1 MKHIALTLSSIAL
14 LCACGG
20 DKPAD
25 AATSDAS
32 GKAAMMQA
40 RIDSMRH
47 EMEDDTIYNARGA
60 QELLDVYK
68 AYAQAFP
75 QDSLAPE
82 YLFRAA
88 GLALPLGRAD
98 ESVVLYDRVIKD
110 YPQWPKLVDTYYLK
124 AMTVEELGKKA
135 DAKLAYEEVIKRYPD
150 HQFAKDA
157 AQMIDNMQYTPEEL
171 IEKWRMQNE
180 LEAQGKAADPAAQAA
195 ADKAATEAKEKAKGM
210 R

>member
-1 MKHIALTLSSIAL
+1 MKHIAFTLSSIAL

-25 AATSDAS
+25 ASTGDAS
-32 GKAAMMQA
+32 GKAAMMQG

-110 YPQWPKLVDTYYLK
+110 YQQWPKLVDTYYLK

-135 DAKLAYEEVIKRYPD
+135 DAKLAYEEVIKRFPD

-180 LEAQGKAADPAAQAA
+180 LEAQGKAADPSAQAA
-195 ADKAATEAKEKAKGM
+195 ADKAATEAKEKAKGL

>member
-1 MKHIALTLSSIAL
+1 MKQIAVTLSSVAL

-25 AATSDAS
+25 ASTGDTS

-180 LEAQGKAADPAAQAA
+180 LEAKGRPADPAAQAA
-195 ADKAATEAKEKAKGM
+195 ANKAEVEAKERAKGV

>member
-1 MKHIALTLSSIAL
+1 
-14 LCACGG
+14 
-20 DKPAD
+20 
-25 AATSDAS
+25 
-32 GKAAMMQA
+32 MMQG

-110 YPQWPKLVDTYYLK
+110 YPQWHKMVDTYYLK

-135 DAKLAYEEVIKRYPD
+135 DAKLAYEEVIKRFPD

-180 LEAQGKAADPAAQAA
+180 QAAQVGTMPPADQAA
-195 ADKAATEAKEKAKGM
+195 ADKAEIEAKEKAKGL

>member
-1 MKHIALTLSSIAL
+1 MKYIAITLSSVAL

-25 AATSDAS
+25 ASTGDTS

-180 LEAQGKAADPAAQAA
+180 LEAKGKPVDPAAQAA
-195 ADKAATEAKEKAKGM
+195 TDKAATEAKEKAKGV